1 MEVAKLGNLSGTLAH
16 IHGIL
21 VSVRVGTR
29 IDPISHIQRW
39 GAEMGDASHSY
50 IKQPNSSVEKSTRS
64 IHRGPSVTW
73 RFVGV
78 CVGIKIYRAQ
88 MGHKRRW
95 AGHVRFVSCV
105 SIGLIVARSWPR
117 QFPSRPPWACNET
130 HAYQARGQSGQR
142 KRGNTLNGIPE
153 IQCRVVCGGFP
164 YKYAPPVH
172 ANLVFRVFRLTV

>member
-105 SIGLIVARSWPR
+105 CIGLIIVAQSWPR
-117 QFPSRPPWACNET
+117 QFPSRPPGHAKGRT
-130 HAYQARGQSGQR
+130 HTRFGGDLVSASERTQNR
-142 KRGNTLNGIPE
+142 KVGATKWYPGSA
-153 IQCRVVCGGFP
+153 QCGVWQVS
-164 YKYAPPVH
+164 V
-172 ANLVFRVFRLTV
+172 